1 MNEKIVFGQYYQ
13 SDSWIH
19 KLDPRTKLM
28 SVILLM
34 IALFIVKDL
43 YILLGFMLAVFIIII
58 TTKIPFMKFL
68 QSIKMMTLVLV
79 ITFLLQVA
87 FRKDGELLATFTFHL
102 TYINIAII
110 VLSLVLWFLFS
121 KHIKYFKSLL
131 FILLICGLFFL
142 QHYFNNGPLLVDYK
156 INVYS
161 GGLTMASYIVLRI
174 ITLLLLS
181 SLLTFSTKPTELNLA
196 LDYLLKPLQKL
207 KINTST
213 FTMMVSIALRFIPTL
228 ILETDKVLKAQASR
242 GADFK
247 EGKLMK
253 KIMQIVSLIVP
264 MFIIAY
270 KRAYDLAD
278 AMEARGYIPDGK
290 RSSIYILKY
299 RLSDYLVYFGV
310 LLIIALVI
318 LVRVVYAI

>member
-13 SDSWIH
+13 GDSWIH

-28 SVILLM
+28 SVIMLM
-34 IALFIVKDL
+34 IALFIVKNL

-58 TTKIPFMKFL
+58 STKIPIIKFL
-68 QSIKMMTLVLV
+68 QSIKMMTLVLI
-79 ITFLLQVA
+79 ITFFLQVI
-87 FRKDGELLATFTFHL
+87 FRKDGDLLNTFTFHL
-102 TYINIAII
+102 TYINIGII
-110 VLSLVLWFLFS
+110 AFGLIIWFLFS
-121 KHIKYFKSLL
+121 KYIKYFKSII

-142 QHYFNNGPLLVDYK
+142 QHYFNRGPLLTDYK
-156 INVYS
+156 ISVYS

-181 SLLTFSTKPTELNLA
+181 SLLTYSTKPTELNLA

-207 KINTST
+207 KVNTQT

-247 EGKLMK
+247 EGKLTK
-253 KIMQIVSLIVP
+253 RIMQIVSLIVP

-299 RLSDYLVYFGV
+299 RLSDYLVYLSS
-310 LLIIALVI
+310 LLIIASFI
-318 LVRVVYAI
+318 LLRVYYAI

>member
-1 MNEKIVFGQYYQ
+1 
-13 SDSWIH
+13 
-19 KLDPRTKLM
+19 
-28 SVILLM
+28 
-34 IALFIVKDL
+34 
-43 YILLGFMLAVFIIII
+43 
-58 TTKIPFMKFL
+58 
-68 QSIKMMTLVLV
+68 
-79 ITFLLQVA
+79 
-87 FRKDGELLATFTFHL
+87 
-102 TYINIAII
+102 
-110 VLSLVLWFLFS
+110 
-121 KHIKYFKSLL
+121 
-131 FILLICGLFFL
+131 
-142 QHYFNNGPLLVDYK
+142 
-156 INVYS
+156 
-161 GGLTMASYIVLRI
+161 MASYIVLRI

-310 LLIIALVI
+310 LLIMALVI
-318 LVRVVYAI
+318 LVRVLYAI

>member
-102 TYINIAII
+102 TYINIGII
-110 VLSLVLWFLFS
+110 VLSLLLWFLFS

-310 LLIIALVI
+310 TLIMALVI
-318 LVRVVYAI
+318 LVRVLYAI

>member
-28 SVILLM
+28 SIILLM

-43 YILLGFMLAVFIIII
+43 YILLGFMLAVFIIIV
-58 TTKIPFMKFL
+58 TTKIPFIKFL

-79 ITFLLQVA
+79 ITFFLQVI
-87 FRKDGELLATFTFHL
+87 FRKDGELLATFNFHL
-102 TYINIAII
+102 TYINIGVI
-110 VLSLVLWFLFS
+110 VLSLVLWFLFG
-121 KHIKYFKSLL
+121 KYIKYFKSLL
-131 FILLICGLFFL
+131 FILLICGLFLL

-247 EGKLMK
+247 EGKLTK

-310 LLIIALVI
+310 VLIMALVV

>member
-102 TYINIAII
+102 TYINIGII

-310 LLIIALVI
+310 LLIMALVI
-318 LVRVVYAI
+318 LVRVLYAI

>member
-102 TYINIAII
+102 TYINIGII

-121 KHIKYFKSLL
+121 KYIKYFKSLL

-310 LLIIALVI
+310 LLIMALVI
-318 LVRVVYAI
+318 LVRVLYAI

>member
-13 SDSWIH
+13 SNSWIH
-19 KLDPRTKLM
+19 RLDPRTKLL

-34 IALFIVKDL
+34 VALFVVKNL
-43 YILLGFMLAVFIIII
+43 YILLGFMLFVFLIIA

-68 QSIKMMTLVLV
+68 KSIKMMTLVLI
-79 ITFLLQVA
+79 ITFFLQVI
-87 FRKDGELLATFTFHL
+87 FRKDGELLVTFNFHL
-102 TYINIAII
+102 TYLNLGII
-110 VLSLVLWFLFS
+110 VVSLVLWLLFS
-121 KHIKYFKSLL
+121 KHIRYFKSLIFIL
-131 FILLICGLFFL
+131 FIGGLFVL
-142 QHYFNNGPLLVDYK
+142 QYYLNKGPLLVDYK
-156 INVYS
+156 IDIYS
-161 GGLTMASYIVLRI
+161 SGLTMASYIVLRI

-196 LDYLLKPLQKL
+196 LDYLLKPLKKL

-247 EGKLMK
+247 EGKLTK
-253 KIMQIVSLIVP
+253 RVMQIVSLIVP

-278 AMEARGYIPDGK
+278 AMEARGYIPEEK
-290 RSSIYILKY
+290 RSSIYVLKHHT
-299 RLSDYLVYFGV
+299 SDYLVYSSV
-310 LLIIALVI
+310 ILMIALVI
-318 LVRVVYAI
+318 LMRIIYAI